1 METRNNHYNITAGIF
16 LPSCDFFQEKQSY
29 VLTESPFSKY
39 EGGVGDNTSPFCFVG
54 IFLTT
59 RLDYISKGHYHKM
72 SKKNIFKWLLIS
84 KMYIKFTRDKGH
96 GNETD
101 FLIFFA

>member
-1 METRNNHYNITAGIF
+1 METRSNHYNITAECTGIF
-16 LPSCDFFQEKQSY
+16 LPSRDFFQEKQSY

-59 RLDYISKGHYHKM
+59 RLDYILKGHYHKM

-84 KMYIKFTRDKGH
+84 KMYKIDQGQGTWQ
-96 GNETD
+96 
-101 FLIFFA
+101 